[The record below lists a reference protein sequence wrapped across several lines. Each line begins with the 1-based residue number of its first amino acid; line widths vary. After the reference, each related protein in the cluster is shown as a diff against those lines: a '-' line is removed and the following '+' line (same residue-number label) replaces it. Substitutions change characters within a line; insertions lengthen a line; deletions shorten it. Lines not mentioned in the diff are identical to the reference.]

1 MFRPPHLTTHFHRRR
16 LAVVIAAVSALAAPT
31 VARADTVTEWNKT
44 AATAAIT
51 IANRPGG
58 LAMIRLAMVH
68 GAMYDAVNSIDRRH
82 TPYLVLAPAQPWDSE
97 DAAAATAAYRVLVN
111 ILPAQASSFEAFYA
125 ASLASVPDGLA
136 KDGGIAAG
144 ETAAAAMLAARA
156 NDGLFGPFTF
166 TAGTTPGAWRPTPPA
181 FAADL
186 APWTGFVT
194 PFLIE
199 NPSQFR
205 SDGPNSL
212 ASDEYAAD
220 FAEVKELGSRT
231 SATRT
236 ADQTD
241 IARFWA
247 DPSAQF
253 WSGILP
259 SLSADQHLSLA
270 ENARYFA
277 MVYTAGA
284 DGVISCW
291 NDKAY
296 WSFWRPIT
304 AIRMADL
311 DGNPTTVADP
321 NWEPLLVTPPH
332 PDHPSGHSCMTGA
345 IVHTLQSY
353 FGTDKIAFS
362 GVSATS
368 RTTRS
373 FERLSD
379 ALKEVIDARV
389 YSGIHF
395 RTADVQ
401 GAVIGKKVAHWLD
414 RHYFQPIG

>member
-1 MFRPPHLTTHFHRRR
+1 MRHL
-16 LAVVIAAVSALAAPT
+16 LKCLVGALVMVSVLAAPA
-31 VARADTVTEWNKT
+31 VARADAVTEWNKT

-51 IANRPGG
+51 IANRPGP

-68 GAMYDAVNSIDRRH
+68 GAVYDAVNSIERRH
-82 TPYLVLAPAQPWDSE
+82 APYLVLAPAQPWDSQ

-111 ILPAQASSFEAFYA
+111 ILPAQASSFDALYA
-125 ASLASVPDGLA
+125 ASLAAVPEGAA

-144 ETAAAAMLAARA
+144 EAAAAAMIAARA

-166 TAGTTPGAWRPTPPA
+166 TAGTTPGAWRPTP
-181 FAADL
+181 
-186 APWTGFVT
+186 
-194 PFLIE
+194 
-199 NPSQFR
+199 SQFR

-212 ASDEYAAD
+212 NSDDYAAD

-241 IARFWA
+241 VARFWA
-247 DPSAQF
+247 DPTAQF

-259 SLSADQHLSLA
+259 SISADQRLSLA

-284 DGVISCW
+284 DGAISCW

-321 NWEPLLVTPPH
+321 NWEPLLVTPP
-332 PDHPSGHSCMTGA
+332 
-345 IVHTLQSY
+345 
-353 FGTDKIAFS
+353 
-362 GVSATS
+362 
-368 RTTRS
+368 
-373 FERLSD
+373 
-379 ALKEVIDARV
+379 
-389 YSGIHF
+389 
-395 RTADVQ
+395 
-401 GAVIGKKVAHWLD
+401 
-414 RHYFQPIG
+414 

>member
-1 MFRPPHLTTHFHRRR
+1 MRHL
-16 LAVVIAAVSALAAPT
+16 LKCLVGVLVMVSVLAAPA
-31 VARADTVTEWNKT
+31 VARADAVTEWNKT

-51 IANRPGG
+51 IANRPGP

-68 GAMYDAVNSIDRRH
+68 GAVYDAVNSIERGH
-82 TPYLVLAPAQPWDSE
+82 APYLVLAPAQPWDSR

-111 ILPAQASSFEAFYA
+111 ILPAQASSFDALYA
-125 ASLASVPDGLA
+125 ASLAAVPEGAA

-144 ETAAAAMLAARA
+144 EAAAAAMIAARA
-156 NDGLFGPFTF
+156 NDGRFGPFTF
-166 TAGTTPGAWRPTPPA
+166 TAGATPGAWRPTPP
-181 FAADL
+181 FAVDPASWV
-186 APWTGFVT
+186 AFVT
-194 PFLIE
+194 PFLLE
-199 NPSQFR
+199 SPSQLR
-205 SDGPNSL
+205 SDGPNPL
-212 ASDEYAAD
+212 TSDEYAAD

-231 SATRT
+231 SATRS

-241 IARFWA
+241 MARFWA

-253 WSGILP
+253 WSSVLP
-259 SLSADQHLSLA
+259 SISADQQLSLA

-284 DGVISCW
+284 DGAVSCW

-296 WSFWRPIT
+296 WSFWRPVT

-311 DGNPTTVADP
+311 DGNPATVADP
-321 NWEPLLVTPPH
+321 DWEPLLVTPPF
-332 PDHPSGHSCMTGA
+332 PDHPSGHSCMAGA
-345 IVHTLQSY
+345 IVRTLQSY

-362 GVSATS
+362 GLS
-368 RTTRS
+368 RNSQTTRS
-373 FERLSD
+373 FDRLSD

-401 GAVIGKKVAHWLD
+401 GAVIGKKVVHWLD
-414 RHYFQPIG
+414 KHYFQPVD